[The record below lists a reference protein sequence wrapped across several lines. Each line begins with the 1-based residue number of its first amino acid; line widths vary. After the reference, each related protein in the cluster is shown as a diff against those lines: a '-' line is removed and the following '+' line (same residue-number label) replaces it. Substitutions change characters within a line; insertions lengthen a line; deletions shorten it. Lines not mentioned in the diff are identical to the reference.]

1 MVTIL
6 TLDSSVIIAA
16 LREQEEKHKECLG
29 LIEKIKNAG
38 YITVEPYTVLVEVVA
53 AIKRRTGS
61 EQLAERVK
69 NDLQGIGSIYFFDF
83 EFYRANE
90 ASDIAK
96 KSSMPGMD
104 AIVLQIAKEFDA
116 ILVSLDD
123 EMIDKAKGI
132 VKVESV
138 EALV

>member
-1 MVTIL
+1 MEYARFPYPGWWLL
-6 TLDSSVIIAA
+6 TCPA
-16 LREQEEKHKECLG
+16 L
-29 LIEKIKNAG
+29 AG
-38 YITVEPYTVLVEVVA
+38 FGCPLT
-53 AIKRRTGS
+53 
-61 EQLAERVK
+61 
-69 NDLQGIGSIYFFDF
+69 LQGIGSIYFFDF

>member
-1 MVTIL
+1 MVRIL

-16 LREQEEKHKECLG
+16 LREQEEKQKECFG
-29 LIEKIKNAG
+29 LIEKIKNAE
-38 YITVEPYTVLVEVVA
+38 YIAVEPYTVLVEVVA

-69 NDLQGIGSIYFFDF
+69 NDLQGIGSIYFFDL
-83 EFYRANE
+83 ESYRANE

-96 KSSMPGMD
+96 KSGMRGMD
-104 AIVLQIAKEFDA
+104 AIVVQIAKEFDA

-123 EMIDKAKGI
+123 EMTEKAKGI
-132 VKVESV
+132 VKVKSV
-138 EALV
+138 DAVV